1 MLQKLNQQSQCSVE
15 RILCMSN
22 KHIIGIIIH
31 ILITIFYTTIFSV
44 IFLTNEDWVVIDM
57 FAIIGFV
64 GTTILMFL
72 LSLFAVSL
80 MRGKK

>member
-1 MLQKLNQQSQCSVE
+1 MLQKLHQQSQCSVE
-15 RILCMSN
+15 RILCMSK

-44 IFLTNEDWVVIDM
+44 IFLTNVDWIVIDI

-72 LSLFAVSL
+72 LSIFAVSL
-80 MRGKK
+80 MRGNK

>member
-1 MLQKLNQQSQCSVE
+1 
-15 RILCMSN
+15 MSN
-22 KHIIGIIIH
+22 KYIIGIIIH

-44 IFLTNEDWVVIDM
+44 IFLTNGDWVVIDM